1 MVMPN
6 VKEICMTFGDWLK
19 FFVDSDKLNDLSV
32 YDLTVCEVLSQQWKG
47 SIWKWRQ
54 PVSDITHID
63 FLSQNEP

>member
-32 YDLTVCEVLSQQWKG
+32 YDLTVCEVLSQ
-47 SIWKWRQ
+47 
-54 PVSDITHID
+54 
-63 FLSQNEP
+63 